1 MSFTSKI
8 GGGRGGSGSKGL
20 GTGKKLNKEQR
31 KKYANKKHY
40 QYTAKT
46 LGKAASIG
54 AAGSGSAVFLLG
66 TKAGKKI
73 KEKIKKFDDYLKG
86 NKDSENID
94 SPTGAKTV
102 FQNKKNKK

>member
-1 MSFTSKI
+1 MAFTSKI

-31 KKYANKKHY
+31 KKYANKKNLAY
-40 QYTAKT
+40 GVKT
-46 LGKAASIG
+46 LGQ
-54 AAGSGSAVFLLG
+54 AAGTLAAGFGGSSFLLD

-73 KEKIKKFDDYLKG
+73 KEKIKKFDNYLKG